1 MAGGDRGIDVADEGF
16 GPVLRGEAE
25 RGSDLVDPLAFRPP
39 GPAPDGF
46 GPLLRGPAEAP
57 ARSAPPAPAPS
68 PPAPFA
74 LVPSSPVPQA
84 PILPPPSDAGFG
96 PPVRGRRL
104 PFRLGG
110 RGVLRTALISFHVVV
125 LGGLGMAASL
135 VLYANASLPRVAVEG
150 LSPSAGGQLNV
161 LVVGSDS
168 RDGLT
173 PEELEILGTGTVE
186 GKRTDSIFLLSVEGG
201 AAAMLSFPR
210 DLYVTRCDGSQ
221 GRVNGAYSTG
231 GPDCLVE
238 TVSRESGIP
247 VTHYVEVNF
256 IGFVQIVDALGG
268 VEIFLDQPMVDRAA
282 GVDLPAGC
290 NLLDGRTALGFVRA
304 RSVDDDLGRIARQ
317 QRFLKELVRGV
328 AKPSTIVNPPRLF
341 NVTGTAARAV
351 TADED
356 LSLIDLLRLARAA
369 RGLASGGLATY
380 TVPANPQRIGGA
392 DVLVP
397 AAGADAVFSRF
408 RDGTILDVAPPPDVG
423 LQPGDVTVDVLNGTA
438 TPGLGAEGER
448 FLAERGFRVAEVG
461 NADPVART
469 VVRHRPGLEPAALL
483 VAAQLPGVT
492 LEPSPSGP
500 ELALVLGPDAELTA
514 APPAAPAPPPGGDPS
529 APAGPVVGTN
539 PVPAAC

>member
-1 MAGGDRGIDVADEGF
+1 VF
-16 GPVLRGEAE
+16 
-25 RGSDLVDPLAFRPP
+25 
-39 GPAPDGF
+39 
-46 GPLLRGPAEAP
+46 
-57 ARSAPPAPAPS
+57 
-68 PPAPFA
+68 
-74 LVPSSPVPQA
+74 
-84 PILPPPSDAGFG
+84 
-96 PPVRGRRL
+96 
-104 PFRLGG
+104 
-110 RGVLRTALISFHVVV
+110 RTALIIFHVLV
-125 LGGLGMAASL
+125 LGGLGLASAL
-135 VLYANASLPRVAVEG
+135 VLYANASVPRVAVQG
-150 LSPSAGGQLNV
+150 LSPTTGGQLNV

-210 DLYVTRCDGSQ
+210 DLYLTRCDGSQ
-221 GRVNGAYSTG
+221 GRVNGAYATG

-238 TVSRESGIP
+238 TISRESGIP

-282 GVDLPAGC
+282 GVNLPAGC
-290 NLLDGRTALGFVRA
+290 NLLDGKAALGFVRA

-317 QRFLKELVRGV
+317 QRFLKELARGV
-328 AKPSTIVNPPRLF
+328 AKPSTIADPPRLF

-356 LSLIDLLRLARAA
+356 LGLIDLIRLARAA
-369 RGLASGGLATY
+369 RGLATGGLATY
-380 TVPANPQRIGGA
+380 TVPANPQRIEGA

-423 LQPGDVTVDVLNGTA
+423 LQPGDVTLDVLNGT
-438 TPGLGAEGER
+438 TVPGLGAEGQR
-448 FLAERGFRVAEVG
+448 FLTERGFRVDQVG
-461 NADPVART
+461 NTEPVGRT
-469 VVRHRPGLEPAALL
+469 VVRHQPGLEPAALL

-492 LEPSPSGP
+492 VEASSSGP
-500 ELALVLGPDAELTA
+500 ELALVLGPDADLTA
-514 APPAAPAPPPGGDPS
+514 APPPAPAPAPPADPTT
-529 APAGPVVGTN
+529 PAGPVVGAN